1 MKTNRILSLL
11 LLCLTVFL
19 LAGCAN
25 LHKTDIEEVITGEL
39 DLLKNLD
46 SSTTQKYISYKE
58 LFPDA
63 VESGSIPEEVEEVF
77 SLFFQNFNYKILSLD
92 VKENTAVADIR
103 LQTIDAQTL
112 AKDFAAA
119 RLEQYITTAADS
131 PDTKDNTN
139 DSLEAHYLLLYKILK
154 EKEYGTVETSCTMHL
169 VKKNEMWYIQSD
181 PTLENQLVGGF
192 ISYLSDSR
200 LLSAEEAAEIY
211 FSTIKNLEEQQFAN
225 YLGLDSVLDTSD
237 DTKKALAEA
246 LISKVHTLFNYQIN
260 GTSEANLYAEVDITL
275 TTLDTQQVLDQYE
288 SKLNAYLATSDAV
301 IDGVEGRTRYSQ
313 ELLLQEIQNTSASA
327 TTDVSVILVNDG
339 VSWKLKLNDSIGNA
353 LFGNL
358 ITLPSSSES
367 SFDSAEDYA
376 EDAEYEYDSEDT
388 ITADSEE
395 SEDDYCY

>member
-1 MKTNRILSLL
+1 M
-11 LLCLTVFL
+11 
-19 LAGCAN
+19 
-25 LHKTDIEEVITGEL
+25 
-39 DLLKNLD
+39 
-46 SSTTQKYISYKE
+46 
-58 LFPDA
+58 
-63 VESGSIPEEVEEVF
+63 
-77 SLFFQNFNYKILSLD
+77 
-92 VKENTAVADIR
+92 
-103 LQTIDAQTL
+103 
-112 AKDFAAA
+112 
-119 RLEQYITTAADS
+119 
-131 PDTKDNTN
+131 
-139 DSLEAHYLLLYKILK
+139 
-154 EKEYGTVETSCTMHL
+154 
-169 VKKNEMWYIQSD
+169 
-181 PTLENQLVGGF
+181 
-192 ISYLSDSR
+192 
-200 LLSAEEAAEIY
+200 
-211 FSTIKNLEEQQFAN
+211 TIKNLEEQQFAN

-367 SFDSAEDYA
+367 SSDSAEDYA